1 MAADAS
7 EENKLI
13 GQGCKFIAGV
23 DETGMGSMA
32 GNLYVSAVI
41 LPPGIDFKN
50 TLSGLNDSKKITEG
64 VRDRLYPL
72 IKEHAL
78 AYATG
83 IATVEE
89 IAEHNV
95 YWARFIAARRALNSL
110 GVKPDYVLMDGNV
123 TIPDIDIPQTAI
135 VKGDTKSISIAAA
148 SILAKVERDRYI
160 AELADRVHED
170 FDWKS
175 NKAYY
180 CKKHLEALKK
190 HGKTRWHRER
200 FLRKFQVGDGNGE
213 KVL

>member
-1 MAADAS
+1 MADAS

-13 GQGCKFIAGV
+13 ERGLKLIAGC

-32 GNLYVSAVI
+32 GNIYVSAVI
-41 LPPGIDFKN
+41 LPPGINFIQ
-50 TLSGLNDSKKITEG
+50 LLPRLNDSKKISEG
-64 VRDRLYPL
+64 VREKLYPL
-72 IKEHAL
+72 IQEHAV
-78 AYATG
+78 ACATG

-89 IAEHNV
+89 IDEHNV
-95 YWARFIAARRALNSL
+95 YWARFIAARRALDGL

-123 TIPDIDIPQTAI
+123 KIPEIDIPQTAI

-148 SILAKVERDRYI
+148 SVIAKVERDRYI
-160 AELADRVHED
+160 IDLAEKVHDD
-170 FDWKS
+170 FGWQN

-180 CKKHLEALKK
+180 SQGHIEALKK
-190 HGKTRWHRER
+190 HGRTRWHRER